1 MKKIKST
8 TIICNE
14 CGKKIE
20 ITADDAIIRFKF
32 CGGCPG
38 LSVTVKCSHCN
49 KRIVLEQTSKTKKM
63 LAKNIKKIKPLVIP
77 MAYR

>member
-1 MKKIKST
+1 MKTT
-8 TIICNE
+8 TIICSE
-14 CGKKIE
+14 CGKTIE
-20 ITADDAIIRFKF
+20 FTAAEANIRFRF

-38 LSVTVKCSHCN
+38 IAVTVKCSHC
-49 KRIVLEQTSKTKKM
+49 KKMSVVEQTSKTKKL